1 MHMLTKPVEDH
12 TPARTS
18 PGPARGT
25 RRSAGRAAHVAPSHR
40 IHGRGSSGKSRA
52 RRLVRAG
59 RRWFGRRA
67 SARGMMERA
76 HVTPLRAAIV
86 LAALI
91 AIAGGVLAAG
101 MMGIGRGQ
109 PPSRTPG
116 DPFTRTEQVTT
127 SFGLLQVESVDASQG
142 LTSAQLSGQNHGIQG
157 LVNPD
162 QMEVQVSLAIKNSIT
177 APVVFTPEMFALISD
192 NGAAAVAPTFSD
204 FESDTLQPQAQV
216 EGTLSFIAPLGAK
229 KLLLRFDDPGQH
241 QAVVIDLGKVTVG
254 VTR

>member
-1 MHMLTKPVEDH
+1 MHMLTKPVADEA
-12 TPARTS
+12 PARTS
-18 PGPARGT
+18 AGPVRGT
-25 RRSAGRAAHVAPSHR
+25 GRSAGRAAHLMPPHR
-40 IHGRGSSGKSRA
+40 IHRRGGRGKSLV
-52 RRLVRAG
+52 RRFARAG
-59 RRWFGRRA
+59 RRWFSRRV
-67 SARGMMERA
+67 SVRGMGMK
-76 HVTPLRAAIV
+76 VTPLRAAIM
-86 LAALI
+86 LAALV

-109 PPSRTPG
+109 PPRTPG

-127 SFGLLQVESVDASQG
+127 SFGLMQVESVEASQG

-162 QMEVQVSLAIKNSIT
+162 QMEVQVSLTIKNSIT